1 MSTTNET
8 KQTKATQ
15 QKQEQKTDMTR
26 DEALNAFAQALKH
39 YLLDQFGAK
48 LKLENRKRLEDFDP
62 MTIVMLIP
70 LLKSQFNI
78 TCPEDLERPEMYA
91 PIKEYVLI
99 YVSEV
104 TFTEQQE
111 NLVKRYIK
119 KLVQYS

>member
-78 TCPEDLERPEMYA
+78 TCPEDLDRAEMYA

-104 TFTEQQE
+104 TFTEHQE

>member
-78 TCPEDLERPEMYA
+78 TCPEDLDRVEMYA

>member
-91 PIKEYVLI
+91 PIKKYVLI

-104 TFTEQQE
+104 TFTEHQE